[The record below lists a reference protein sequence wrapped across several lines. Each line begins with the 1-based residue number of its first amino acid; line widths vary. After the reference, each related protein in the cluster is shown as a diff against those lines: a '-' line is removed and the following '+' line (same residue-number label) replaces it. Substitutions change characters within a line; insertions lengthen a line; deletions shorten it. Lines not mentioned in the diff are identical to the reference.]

1 MKVTT
6 KTDIKEFPLL
16 NRGKV
21 RDIYDIDDSTL
32 LIVTTDRMSAFDVIM
47 NEPVPYKGVILN
59 QITLF
64 WMKKFAHLVKNHLI
78 ESDVDKF
85 PAALAPYREE
95 LEGRSVLV
103 KKAKPLPVECIV
115 RGYIT
120 GSGWKDYK
128 ATGSVCGYK
137 LPEGLLES
145 ARLEQPLF
153 TPSTKAELGEHDE
166 NISTARAAEILGK
179 DIANQIEN
187 IALALFKEGRA
198 WAESRGIIIADTKF
212 EFGMVDGELI
222 LIDEVL
228 TPDSSR
234 FWPAEGYKAGQ
245 SQPSFDKQYLRDW
258 LSGQP
263 WDKTPPPPALPKEV
277 VEATQNKY
285 LEAYRILTGAELALE
300 YKMREKRRRNSLSQR
315 ASSEL
320 ARMPALRPHHSAGGK
335 PGDGNAC
342 RTRMADAIKPVRGNF
357 RTTHYRPLQPGNR
370 LSADGGREI
379 HGSFRF
385 ACHWGSFS
393 PAVGGPFSTQY
404 QLRGNHAV
412 ERQKVP
418 HLRGSQQQKH
428 RVRNRF
434 LL

>member
-179 DIANQIEN
+179 DIADQIES

-212 EFGMVDGELI
+212 EFGLDEDGNVVLG
-222 LIDEVL
+222 DEML

-234 FWPAEGYKAGQ
+234 FWPLEGYEPGH
-245 SQPSFDKQYLRDW
+245 SQPSFDKQFVRDW
-258 LSGQP
+258 LKANPDSNYDLPQDVI
-263 WDKTPPPPALPKEV
+263 DKTIA
-277 VEATQNKY
+277 KY
-285 LEAYRILTGAELALE
+285 LEAYELLTGKKL
-300 YKMREKRRRNSLSQR
+300 
-315 ASSEL
+315 
-320 ARMPALRPHHSAGGK
+320 
-335 PGDGNAC
+335 
-342 RTRMADAIKPVRGNF
+342 
-357 RTTHYRPLQPGNR
+357 
-370 LSADGGREI
+370 
-379 HGSFRF
+379 
-385 ACHWGSFS
+385 
-393 PAVGGPFSTQY
+393 
-404 QLRGNHAV
+404 
-412 ERQKVP
+412 
-418 HLRGSQQQKH
+418 
-428 RVRNRF
+428 
-434 LL
+434 

>member
-179 DIANQIEN
+179 DIADQIES

-212 EFGMVDGELI
+212 EFGL
-222 LIDEVL
+222 DENGNVVLGDEML

-234 FWPAEGYKAGQ
+234 FWPLEGYEAGHG
-245 SQPSFDKQYLRDW
+245 QPSFDKQFVRNW
-258 LSGQP
+258 LKANPDSNYDLPQDVI
-263 WDKTPPPPALPKEV
+263 DKTIA
-277 VEATQNKY
+277 KY
-285 LEAYRILTGAELALE
+285 EEAYELLTGKKL
-300 YKMREKRRRNSLSQR
+300 
-315 ASSEL
+315 
-320 ARMPALRPHHSAGGK
+320 
-335 PGDGNAC
+335 
-342 RTRMADAIKPVRGNF
+342 
-357 RTTHYRPLQPGNR
+357 
-370 LSADGGREI
+370 
-379 HGSFRF
+379 
-385 ACHWGSFS
+385 
-393 PAVGGPFSTQY
+393 
-404 QLRGNHAV
+404 
-412 ERQKVP
+412 
-418 HLRGSQQQKH
+418 
-428 RVRNRF
+428 
-434 LL
+434 